1 MDERKAPG
9 PKPKPKWWSRPAA
22 RPGDDRPTAA
32 EEETP
37 ATAEESP
44 GAVDGTAGQDD
55 ARRTGAPVAGEETTG
70 PGGEPEDAV
79 PPARPLHEPDPYS
92 TPPYGGPGPWAPAPP
107 VQHPVPTPAHGT
119 PVPPGATPGHGTQ
132 VPPGATP
139 AHGTHLPPGAT
150 PAHGTAVPPG
160 ATPGHDAPVQGAT
173 PGHGTPVPQGA
184 TAGHGAPVPQGAPA
198 GHGVPVP
205 PGANPEHGA
214 PVPPGATPGHGTHLP
229 PGATPGH
236 GTAVPPGATPGHDA
250 PVQGA
255 TPGHGTPVPQGATA
269 GHGVPI
275 PPGATPGRG
284 THLPPGAAPG
294 HGAPPAPGGAAVPP
308 QGVPAGMPHAGM
320 TPPHGTQVPP
330 SPAESAAPS
339 AAQWRQYDPWGAPPS
354 PPSPRTVSRRRGW
367 IAVLLIALVAGCLGG
382 AIGGYLEH
390 DRANGG
396 GDVKLPQAPVDS
408 RPRAPGSIAGIAA
421 RALPGVV
428 TIHVRGGSAEGT
440 GTGFVLDDDGHIL
453 TNNHVVEPAGTGG
466 EITVTF
472 NGGHTAGARVIGRD
486 AGYDLAVIKVEGVSG
501 LRPLPLGNSDSVR
514 VGDPVVAIGAP
525 FDLEGTVTSGII
537 SAKER
542 PITAGGEKG
551 DGSDVSYVDAL
562 QTDAPINPGNSG
574 GPLVDGKARVIGINS
589 AIRAADDGSELGS
602 QGGSIGLGFAI
613 PINQGKRVAEELINT
628 GKATHPVI
636 GVTLDM
642 EYQGDGARVNTKG
655 VGGPPVKPG
664 GPGDEAGIEAGDVI
678 TAVDGVRV
686 HSAQELIVKIR
697 SHRPGDRLE
706 LTLKRDGDKR
716 SVELSLGSASSEG

>member
-22 RPGDDRPTAA
+22 RPGDDRSTAGA
-32 EEETP
+32 EETP
-37 ATAEESP
+37 AAAEETT
-44 GAVDGTAGQDD
+44 GAADEAAGQDN
-55 ARRTGAPVAGEETTG
+55 ARRDGRPAAERASGTAETAGAAG
-70 PGGEPEDAV
+70 PGGEPEDAA
-79 PPARPLHEPDPYS
+79 PSAEPTPRPLHEPDPYS

-107 VQHPVPTPAHGT
+107 VQHPVATPAHGT
-119 PVPPGATPGHGTQ
+119 PVPPGATPGHGTS
-132 VPPGATP
+132 
-139 AHGTHLPPGAT
+139 
-150 PAHGTAVPPG
+150 VPPG
-160 ATPGHDAPVQGAT
+160 ATPGH
-173 PGHGTPVPQGA
+173 GT
-184 TAGHGAPVPQGAPA
+184 
-198 GHGVPVP
+198 
-205 PGANPEHGA
+205 
-214 PVPPGATPGHGTHLP
+214 PVPPGATPGHGTP
-229 PGATPGH
+229 
-236 GTAVPPGATPGHDA
+236 VPP
-250 PVQGA
+250 GA
-255 TPGHGTPVPQGATA
+255 TPGHGTPVP
-269 GHGVPI
+269 
-275 PPGATPGRG
+275 PGATPGHG
-284 THLPPGAAPG
+284 TPLPPGAA
-294 HGAPPAPGGAAVPP
+294 AVPP
-308 QGVPAGMPHAGM
+308 QAAPAPLAHPGM
-320 TPPHGTQVPP
+320 TPPHGTQLPP
-330 SPAESAAPS
+330 SPAEAMAPPS
-339 AAQWRQYDPWGAPPS
+339 PGGPVAAQWRQYDPWGAPR
-354 PPSPRTVSRRRGW
+354 PPAGPRMVTRRRAW
-367 IAVLLIALVAGCLGG
+367 IAVLLIALIAGCLGG
-382 AIGGYLEH
+382 AIGGYLAH
-390 DRANGG
+390 DSANGG
-396 GDVKLPQAPVDS
+396 GDVKLPQAPVDTGS
-408 RPRAPGSIAGIAA
+408 RAPGSIAGIAA

-440 GTGFVLDDDGHIL
+440 GTGFVLDERGHIL
-453 TNNHVVEPAGTGG
+453 TNNHVVEPAGEGG
-466 EITVTF
+466 DITVTF
-472 NGGHTAGARVIGRD
+472 NGGQTADAEVIGRD

-551 DGSDVSYVDAL
+551 DGSDISYVDAL

-574 GPLVDGKARVIGINS
+574 GPLMDGKARVIGINS
-589 AIRAADDGSELGS
+589 AIRAADDGSELGG

-642 EYQGDGARVNTKG
+642 EYRGDGARVNTKG

-697 SHRPGDRLE
+697 SHRPGDRLK
-706 LTLKRDGDKR
+706 LTVERDGDKR

>member
-1 MDERKAPG
+1 MDERKASG

-32 EEETP
+32 AEETP
-37 ATAEESP
+37 ATAEETA
-44 GAVDGTAGQDD
+44 GAADETAGQDGGP
-55 ARRTGAPVAGEETTG
+55 AAERASGAGETAAAAAAAGTAG

-79 PPARPLHEPDPYS
+79 PPAEPPTRPLHEPDPYG

-107 VQHPVPTPAHGT
+107 VQHPVATPGHGT
-119 PVPPGATPGHGTQ
+119 HVPPGATPGHGTHVPPGATPGHGTHVPPGATPGHGTHVPPGATPGHGTQ
-132 VPPGATP
+132 
-139 AHGTHLPPGAT
+139 
-150 PAHGTAVPPG
+150 
-160 ATPGHDAPVQGAT
+160 
-173 PGHGTPVPQGA
+173 
-184 TAGHGAPVPQGAPA
+184 
-198 GHGVPVP
+198 
-205 PGANPEHGA
+205 
-214 PVPPGATPGHGTHLP
+214 
-229 PGATPGH
+229 
-236 GTAVPPGATPGHDA
+236 
-250 PVQGA
+250 
-255 TPGHGTPVPQGATA
+255 
-269 GHGVPI
+269 
-275 PPGATPGRG
+275 
-284 THLPPGAAPG
+284 LPPGAA
-294 HGAPPAPGGAAVPP
+294 AVPP
-308 QGVPAGMPHAGM
+308 QAAPAPLPHPGM
-320 TPPHGTQVPP
+320 TPPHGTQLPP
-330 SPAESAAPS
+330 SAGETTAPLAPLAPAAPQ
-339 AAQWRQYDPWGAPPS
+339 AAHWRQYDPWSAPR
-354 PPSPRTVSRRRGW
+354 PPAGPRMVTRRRAW
-367 IAVLLIALVAGCLGG
+367 IAVLLIALIAGCLGG

-390 DRANGG
+390 DRATGG
-396 GDVKLPQAPVDS
+396 GDVELPQAPVDS
-408 RPRAPGSIAGIAA
+408 EPRARGSIAGIAA
-421 RALPGVV
+421 RALPSVV

-440 GTGFVLDDDGHIL
+440 GTGFVLDNRGHIL

-466 EITVTF
+466 DITVTF
-472 NGGHTAGARVIGRD
+472 NGGHTADAEVIGRD
-486 AGYDLAVIKVEGVSG
+486 AGYDLAVIKVEGVTG

-589 AIRAADDGSELGS
+589 AIRAADDGSELGG

-664 GPGDEAGIEAGDVI
+664 GPGDDAGIEAGDVI

-706 LTLKRDGDKR
+706 LTLKRGDDKR